1 VEALVDGS
9 PAPRITALLERW
21 SDGDER
27 ALDQLL
33 PWVVRDL
40 RKMAAR
46 QLGAERAGHTLQ
58 PTALVNETYLRL
70 VGQRRVVWK
79 NRAQFFALAAT
90 LMRRILIDHARARA
104 ARKRA
109 GRPVTLESGVDIGV
123 PPKRGVDALA
133 LDAALRRLE
142 QMAPRQAKIVE
153 MRFFSGLSVEEV
165 AAALGFS
172 PATVK
177 ADWALARAWLYR
189 ELESRP
195 DSDSRA
201 RGVPDN

>member
-1 VEALVDGS
+1 LVDGS

-21 SDGDER
+21 SGGDER

-33 PWVVRDL
+33 QWVVRDL
-40 RKMAAR
+40 KKMAAR
-46 QLGAERAGHTLQ
+46 HLGAERAGHTLQ

-70 VGQRRVVWK
+70 VGQRRVLWK

-90 LMRRILIDHARARA
+90 LMRRVLIDHARARA

-109 GRPVTLESGVDIGV
+109 GRRVTLESGVDIGV
-123 PPKRGVDALA
+123 PPERGIDALA
-133 LDAALRRLE
+133 LDDALRRLE
-142 QMAPRQAKIVE
+142 KMAPRQARIVE

-165 AAALGFS
+165 AAALDVS
-172 PATVK
+172 AATVK

-189 ELESRP
+189 ELASRDEGDP
-195 DSDSRA
+195 PSRA
-201 RGVPDN
+201 TPDA

>member
-1 VEALVDGS
+1 LVDGL
-9 PAPRITALLERW
+9 PAPKITALLERW

-33 PWVVRDL
+33 PWVLGDL
-40 RKMAAR
+40 RRMAAR
-46 QLGAERAGHTLQ
+46 HLGAERPGHTLQ

-70 VGQRRVVWK
+70 VGQRRVQWK

-90 LMRRILIDHARARA
+90 LMRRVLIDHARARG

-109 GRPVTLESGVDIGV
+109 GRRVTLESGVDIGV
-123 PPKRGVDALA
+123 PPERGIDVLA
-133 LDAALRRLE
+133 LDDALRRLE
-142 QMAPRQAKIVE
+142 EIAPRQARIVE
-153 MRFFSGLSVEEV
+153 LRFFSGLSVEEV

-189 ELESRP
+189 ELRSSP
-195 DSDSRA
+195 DGGAA
-201 RGVPDN
+201 RGGDGPNL